1 MGSIVVGVGSRLAD
15 RSQHKVD
22 FGVKFETLLTMEIQS
37 HAPNSCPLCLRGGPY
52 SKAG

>member
-1 MGSIVVGVGSRLAD
+1 MGSIVGGVGSRLAD

-22 FGVKFETLLTMEIQS
+22 FGVKVETLLTMEIQS

>member
-1 MGSIVVGVGSRLAD
+1 MGSIVGGVGSCLAD

-22 FGVKFETLLTMEIQS
+22 FGVKVETLLTIKIQS
-37 HAPNSCPLCLRGGPY
+37 HAPILAHYALGGPY